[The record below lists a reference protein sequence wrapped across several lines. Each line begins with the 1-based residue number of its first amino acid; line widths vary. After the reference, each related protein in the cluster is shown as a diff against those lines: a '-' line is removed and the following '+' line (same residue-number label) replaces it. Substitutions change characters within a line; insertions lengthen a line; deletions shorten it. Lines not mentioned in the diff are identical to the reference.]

1 MKSEDLLRSL
11 NKGVSS
17 RSVNPYSLGI
27 YDRPTIIWS
36 WLFPLSYLI
45 HIAEEYWGG
54 EGYPAYILRLRG
66 VHMST
71 PRFLAAQSV
80 GLILV
85 TIGVILARKLK
96 FLPMM
101 LVILGTVVAGNALT
115 HSVTAL
121 SILQYGPGL
130 VSSIFVWGPLGIA
143 TMIRFK
149 RYIDDQRQYW
159 IAIAIGVGV
168 NVVVGILT
176 MRGGRVV

>member
-1 MKSEDLLRSL
+1 MTTQT
-11 NKGVSS
+11 N
-17 RSVNPYSLGI
+17 YQLGI
-27 YDRPTIIWS
+27 YDRATIIWS

-71 PRFLAAQSV
+71 ARFLAAQSV

-85 TIGVILARKLK
+85 TIAVVLARRLK

-101 LVILGTVVAGNALT
+101 LVILGTIVAGNALT
-115 HSVTAL
+115 HTVTAL
-121 SILQYGPGL
+121 SILSYGPGL
-130 VSSIFVWGPLGIA
+130 LSSIFIWGPLGIA

-149 RYIDDQRQYW
+149 GFIDDPRQYW

>member
-1 MKSEDLLRSL
+1 MTTQA
-11 NKGVSS
+11 NF
-17 RSVNPYSLGI
+17 SLGI
-27 YDRPTIIWS
+27 YDRATIFWS

-71 PRFLAAQSV
+71 ARFLAAQSV
-80 GLILV
+80 GFIMV
-85 TIGVILARKLK
+85 TIGVILARRLK

-101 LVILGTVVAGNALT
+101 LVILGTVCAVNSLT
-115 HSVTAL
+115 HIVTAL
-121 SILQYGPGL
+121 NTFTYGPGL
-130 VSSIFVWGPLGIA
+130 VSSIFLWGPLGIA
-143 TMIRFK
+143 TVIRYK
-149 RYIDDQRQYW
+149 SALDDQRQYW
-159 IAIAIGVGV
+159 IAIAIGVAI

>member
-1 MKSEDLLRSL
+1 MTSEA
-11 NKGVSS
+11 NF
-17 RSVNPYSLGI
+17 SLGI
-27 YDRPTIIWS
+27 YDRLTILWS

-71 PRFLAAQSV
+71 GRFLAAQSV

-85 TIGVILARKLK
+85 TIGVIAAKQIK

-101 LVILGTVVAGNALT
+101 LVILGALVAGNAIT
-115 HSVTAL
+115 HTVTAL
-121 SILQYGPGL
+121 SIMSYGPGL
-130 VSSIFVWGPLGIA
+130 ISSIFVWGPLGIA
-143 TMIRFK
+143 TLIRYK
-149 RYIDDQRQYW
+149 SAIDDQRQYW
-159 IAIAIGVGV
+159 IAIAIGIAI

>member
-1 MKSEDLLRSL
+1 MQTDF
-11 NKGVSS
+11 SS
-17 RSVNPYSLGI
+17 GI
-27 YDRPTIIWS
+27 YDRATILWS

-71 PRFLAAQSV
+71 GRFLAAQSV

-85 TIGVILARKLK
+85 TIAVLVARRLK

-101 LVILGTVVAGNALT
+101 LVILGAIVAGNALT
-115 HSVTAL
+115 HTVTAL
-121 SILQYGPGL
+121 SILRYGPGL
-130 VSSIFVWGPLGIA
+130 FSSIFVWGPLGIV

-149 RYIDDQRQYW
+149 SALDDQRQYW
-159 IAIAIGVGV
+159 IAIAIGIGV
-168 NVVVGILT
+168 NVAVGILT

>member
-1 MKSEDLLRSL
+1 MTTQTNFSS
-11 NKGVSS
+11 GV
-17 RSVNPYSLGI
+17 
-27 YDRPTIIWS
+27 YDRATVFWS

-71 PRFLAAQSV
+71 ARFLVAQSV
-80 GLILV
+80 GFILV
-85 TIGVILARKLK
+85 TIGVILARRLK

-115 HSVTAL
+115 HTVTAF
-121 SILQYGPGL
+121 SILRYGPGL
-130 VSSIFVWGPLGIA
+130 LSSIFIWGPLGIA
-143 TMIRFK
+143 TLIRFK
-149 RYIDDQRQYW
+149 GSIDDQRQYW
-159 IAIAIGVGV
+159 IAIAIGVVV

-176 MRGGRVV
+176 MRGGRV

>member
-1 MKSEDLLRSL
+1 MQDL
-11 NKGVSS
+11 NEGVAS
-17 RSVNPYSLGI
+17 RTANPYSLGI
-27 YDRPTIIWS
+27 YDRATILWS

-66 VHMST
+66 VQMST
-71 PRFLAAQSV
+71 ARFLAAQSV
-80 GLILV
+80 GFILV
-85 TIGVILARKLK
+85 TIGVILARRLK

-101 LVILGTVVAGNALT
+101 LVILGTMVAGNALT
-115 HSVTAL
+115 HTVTAL
-121 SILQYGPGL
+121 SILSYGPGL

-149 RYIDDQRQYW
+149 RLIDDPRQYW
-159 IAIAIGVGV
+159 IAIAIGVAI
-168 NVVVGILT
+168 NVVIGILT